1 MFDIVHKRKRVVQ
14 IIIVI
19 ATLPFLFW
27 GIESYRNTDGED
39 YVAVVSGEKIHRQE
53 FDQALRMQ
61 QESMRERMGDSFN
74 INMLDNPEVRVSV
87 LESLIQQRLL
97 NHEASRI
104 GLAVLDSQLVEVIQD
119 ISVFQ
124 QDGKFSNHQYK
135 EILRNQGMDAV
146 RFESRVRQDMLRQ
159 QVIEAYTKNGFISN
173 TVAKNIMRLS
183 EEKREISLVQIQP
196 EQFLS
201 KIKPSDDEIKS
212 YYDSHQNKFR
222 RPEQVKVEY
231 LVLSVDDLAKQ
242 VQVSTDEAI
251 SYFNEHKAEFGQV
264 EERRASHILLSAP
277 TTASDTDRAAARS
290 KAEEIILQIKQ
301 APQNFA
307 DLAKQHSQDAGSADK
322 GGDLGFFKRG
332 TMVKAFEDEIF
343 QMELGEI
350 RGPVQTEFGFHIIK
364 LSEIKAGKE
373 VNFDEVKEQ
382 VLEKLKK
389 QKSEKEFGEMAE
401 DFRNMV
407 YEQSDSL
414 QPAAETFRLPIKES
428 GWINRKEGKS
438 PYLTDKKLLQAIF
451 SEDSIDNKQN
461 TETVEVSTDTLVSAR
476 VLDHRPAAM
485 RSMSIVKEEIIK
497 LVAHQKAVDQAVK
510 EGREKLEKLL
520 KGEKNVVKWN
530 PVILVSHN
538 EPQGLG
544 YDTLRS
550 IFKVQPT
557 KLPTYTGI
565 INSQGGF
572 SLIRISDVI
581 EASVP
586 SEEKIKT
593 FSRQLQQV
601 FAQEELL
608 SYLNAVKKRYDVTVR
623 QDRIENKL

>member
-39 YVAVVSGEKIHRQE
+39 YVAVVAGEKIHRQE

-61 QESMRERMGDSFN
+61 QESMRESMGDSFN

-124 QDGKFSNHQYK
+124 QDGKFSNQQYK

-159 QVIEAYTKNGFISN
+159 QVIDAYTKNGFISN

-201 KIKPSDDEIKS
+201 KIKPSDEAIKS
-212 YYDSHQNKFR
+212 YYDSHQTKFR
-222 RPEQVKVEY
+222 QPEQVKVEY

-242 VQVSTDEAI
+242 VQVSTDETI
-251 SYFNEHKAEFGQV
+251 SYFKEHKAEFGQV

-277 TTASDTDRAAARS
+277 TTASDTDIAAARS

-301 APQNFA
+301 APQSFA

-322 GGDLGFFKRG
+322 GGDLGFFGRG

-343 QMELGEI
+343 QMEVEEI

-476 VLDHRPAAM
+476 VLDYRPAAM

-497 LVAHQKAVDQAVK
+497 LVAHQQAVDQAVK

-520 KGEKNVVKWN
+520 KGEKNVVKWD
-530 PVILVSHN
+530 PVKLVSHN

-550 IFKVQPT
+550 IFKVQST
-557 KLPTYTGI
+557 KLPTYTGT

>member
-264 EERRASHILLSAP
+264 EERRARHILLSAP

-322 GGDLGFFKRG
+322 GGDLGFFGRG